1 MKLNS
6 LFIFLFLNF
15 SIAYSQEPSMP
26 KGAIKIDQ
34 TTTIKDTTG
43 KTIPFDQFISL
54 MNSGEWTAEPRLNSK
69 GELDYLQVRKA
80 TEEDKK
86 MMANMG
92 GSPIENERIGET
104 MPTFNLKDTKG
115 KEFNSEKFI
124 GKVVVINLWF
134 TTCKPCVMEM
144 PELNL
149 LYSEYKDNSDV
160 VFVSIT
166 YNSPKEIK
174 QFLKKHDFDYPI
186 VGSALETCN
195 SFGVKGYPTNIVVDQ
210 SGKYAFYATGSFP
223 GIKDVLESEI
233 QKLLVK

>member
-1 MKLNS
+1 MKI
-6 LFIFLFLNF
+6 IFFALVVLVNV
-15 SIAYSQEPSMP
+15 SISFAQQPDVP
-26 KGAIKIDQ
+26 QGAIQIDES
-34 TTTIKDTTG
+34 TIIKDTVG
-43 KTIPFDQFISL
+43 NVLPFNQFIAL
-54 MNSGEWTAEPRLNSK
+54 INSGDWTAEPKFNNQGKL
-69 GELDYLQVRKA
+69 EFLQLRKA

-92 GSPIENERIGET
+92 GSPIENERIGEA

-115 KEFNSEKFI
+115 KEFNSEELI

-144 PELNL
+144 PELNQ